1 MTKNRLLI
9 FGIFIILLVAL
20 KIDYRFIDEI
30 NCCGDDHDYFMHAD
44 TLANDF
50 DFDYKNQMKGIE
62 DKRFN
67 QNGKIAPTG
76 FLGSGLLAFP
86 FLFIGVQINNLLS
99 EFNDFENLY
108 NFEILFY
115 SFSTIFYLFL
125 SILLLCKTL
134 ENKNNLL
141 ITIAVFGSGITYYAF
156 ERYSMTHIYELF
168 TISLVLYT
176 SKKFYNTN
184 NQIFAFL
191 IPIAIMLSFLVR
203 WVNYFIVFIPFIIS
217 YYENQS
223 KFKLIRS
230 KHFIISSILSFGLF
244 LWFSKQVYGIYTID
258 PQKIYGNIGIENTIS
273 TINFGELIAYLFDFL
288 KINFSQEFGIL
299 WFNPPVFFAI
309 CYLIYD
315 LSKNKKIINL
325 VSLISF
331 LSIYG
336 IIILW
341 GSTASSYGFRYIY
354 ATLPLAIYLIF
365 KNDIFK
371 SIFIKRVFIVLC
383 LFSFTS
389 TIFFETTTLT
399 QLSLVENENIFGN
412 NVRFTQPKYL
422 SGFIL
427 SIANLE
433 SYLKIVSTS
442 FLGAI
447 FFKCVISL
455 FGKISFINFLENLN
469 LPVTNEDFLVLLDN
483 LEKISYIKINLSI
496 IFIILFLYF
505 LNSKIITKN

>member
-1 MTKNRLLI
+1 M
-9 FGIFIILLVAL
+9 LLVAL

-30 NCCGDDHDYFMHAD
+30 NCCGDDHDYFIHAD
-44 TLANDF
+44 TIANDF
-50 DFDYKNQMKGIE
+50 DFDYKNQLKGIE
-62 DKRFN
+62 NKRFN

-76 FLGSGLLAFP
+76 FLGSGLLASP

-99 EFNDFENLY
+99 EFYDFENLY

-115 SFSTIFYLFL
+115 SFSTIFYLL
-125 SILLLCKTL
+125 ISILLLCNTL

-141 ITIAVFGSGITYYAF
+141 VIIAVFGSGITYYAF

-176 SKKFYNTN
+176 CKKFYNTN

-203 WVNYFIVFIPFIIS
+203 WVNYFIVFIPHIIS

-223 KFKLIRS
+223 KFKLLRS
-230 KHFIISSILSFGLF
+230 KYFIISSILSFGLF
-244 LWFSKQVYGIYTID
+244 LWFSEQVYGIYTID
-258 PQKIYGNIGIENTIS
+258 PQKIYGNIGIENKVS
-273 TINFGELIAYLFDFL
+273 TINFGEIIVYFFDFL
-288 KINFSQEFGIL
+288 KINFSQEFGIF

-315 LSKNKKIINL
+315 LIENKKNKKITNL
-325 VSLISF
+325 LSLISF

-354 ATLPLAIYLIF
+354 STLPLAIYLIF

-371 SIFIKRVFIVLC
+371 SIFVKRIFIVFC

-389 TIFFETTTLT
+389 TIFFETTNLT
-399 QLSLVENENIFGN
+399 QLSTVENENIFGN
-412 NVRFTQPKYL
+412 NVRFTQPNYL

-427 SIANLE
+427 SFANLE
-433 SYLKIVSTS
+433 SYLKIFSTS

-455 FGKISFINFLENLN
+455 FGKMSFINFLENLN
-469 LPVTNEDFLVLLDN
+469 LPVANEDFLELLDN
-483 LEKISYIKINLSI
+483 LEKMSYIKINLSI
-496 IFIILFLYF
+496 IFIFLFLNF
-505 LNSKIITKN
+505 LNSKIIKKN